1 MVRLRFKR
9 IGRPKAYYMQL
20 VAAPKRSSRDGKPIE
35 VLGTFNP
42 HDMAK
47 PPRFKQ
53 ERVQY
58 WLSVGA
64 QPTNVVV
71 DTMKKLGVWNQVKRG
86 TPSAAK

>member
-9 IGRPKAYYMQL
+9 IGRPHAYYLQL
-20 VAAPKRSSRDGKPIE
+20 VAAVKRSSRDGKPIE

-47 PPRFKQ
+47 PHLFKQ
-53 ERVQY
+53 DRVKH

-64 QPTNVVV
+64 QPTDVVV
-71 DTMKKLGVWNQVKRG
+71 QTIKKLGVWKDIKP
-86 TPSAAK
+86 TAKSSSK